1 MFVIVEICIYV
12 GVMIV
17 LLCFAWA
24 VFFMFI
30 VTIML
35 L

>member
-1 MFVIVEICIYV
+1 MLIVVGICIYV

-17 LLCFAWA
+17 MLCFAWA

-30 VTIML
+30 VAIML